1 MSGSSSLRE
10 EDTVSWSGIKGRQVY
25 WGVGNETQSKSGWVG
40 SGMAENSALSLVAEG
55 RQVYRKQAIK
65 RNPEHAESITGRQEN
80 NAG

>member
-1 MSGSSSLRE
+1 
-10 EDTVSWSGIKGRQVY
+10 
-25 WGVGNETQSKSGWVG
+25 
-40 SGMAENSALSLVAEG
+40 MAENSALSLVAEG